1 MMADRIGEAFMTT
14 TGHLPTRR
22 RWGLS
27 VRDQIVAVV
36 AAVVVPG
43 LLLGGWLVFQSAQ
56 AQAEQI
62 ELQAAND
69 AHEIATLIDRE
80 LVSSMN
86 MLTALAS
93 SYSLQSGDMDS
104 FHAELVHVARQLD
117 IRIALRD
124 AKQDR
129 QILNSETRADSPTLT
144 GMPSTRG
151 QLEREVLRTGQ
162 VGISKVFSSV
172 IWKQFVV
179 AVVMPIRRDG
189 EIAYTM
195 TLAIPTVRFVPILA
209 IAAQYTVTI
218 VDRDGNV
225 VARSP
230 DHERFV
236 GAAAPFGLPAMVSSN
251 SAPRLRLKQRD
262 VKFYQTQAKTQV
274 TDWTIDVSVPRKVL
288 DGPVRQ
294 AVAVYAAAGGSL
306 IFAALA
312 LAFFVGGHIE
322 RSVGS
327 LGIDREPTRE
337 ELAEMFENAPNG
349 VLIIDASGT
358 IMLASGLLESM
369 FGYGRRELIGQSVAK
384 LFSERLN
391 LALAR
396 PLSETKDDRSL
407 VGHRK
412 DGSEFPVEIGYNS
425 LRIGTSR
432 LIRLAVVDISQRK
445 LTEERLAQAVAE
457 RDQMRRR
464 LMQAQDDERRRLA
477 RDLHDQTGQALTA
490 AMLDLKAMEPQVAES
505 DRFRMRNIQ
514 IQFEKIGET
523 LHRVVWEL
531 RPAAID
537 HLGLAAVLASY
548 VEEWNAQYGIR
559 ADFHCRDSMV
569 DMLPADV
576 RTTLYRLVQE
586 GLTNIA
592 KHARAAM
599 SVSVVIDRL
608 GATSRLTIEDDG
620 PGFDPSAQRPGSRE
634 GGLGIAGMRERIALL
649 GGTLEIETSVGRGTT
664 VYARIPIEA
673 ERLIA

>member
-1 MMADRIGEAFMTT
+1 MTS
-14 TGHLPTRR
+14 TGHHPTRR

-27 VRDQIVAVV
+27 IRDQIVAVV
-36 AAVVVPG
+36 AAVLIPG
-43 LLLGGWLVFQSAQ
+43 LLLGGWFVFQAAA

-69 AHEIATLIDRE
+69 AREIATLIDRE
-80 LVSSMN
+80 LVSSVN
-86 MLTALAS
+86 MLTSLAS
-93 SYSLQSGDMDS
+93 SYSLQSGDLNS
-104 FHAELVHVARQLD
+104 FHGEVVRVARQLD

-124 AKQDR
+124 VKQDR
-129 QILNSETRADSPTLT
+129 QILNSETSGVPPAPT
-144 GMPSTRG
+144 GMSETRAE
-151 QLEREVLRTGQ
+151 LERELLRTGQ
-162 VGISKVFSSV
+162 VRISKVFLSG

-179 AVVMPIRRDG
+179 SVAMPIRRDG

-209 IAAQYTVTI
+209 IAAQYTVSI
-218 VDRDGNV
+218 VDRDGNI

-236 GAAAPFGLPAMVSSN
+236 GRAAASRAPAGWSSTN
-251 SAPRLRLKQRD
+251 AARLDDIQHD
-262 VKFYQTQAKTQV
+262 DNFFQTQSETQV
-274 TDWTIDVSVPRKVL
+274 TDWTVNVSVPRTVL
-288 DGPVRQ
+288 DEPVRRGL
-294 AVAVYAAAGGSL
+294 AVYAAAGGSL
-306 IFAALA
+306 FFAAMA

-327 LGIDREPTRE
+327 LGIDREPTRD
-337 ELAEMFENAPNG
+337 ELAVMFENAPNG
-349 VLIIDASGT
+349 ILIIDDSG
-358 IMLASGLLESM
+358 IVMLASSLLENM
-369 FGYGRRELIGQSVAK
+369 FAYGRRELIGKSVDK
-384 LFSERLN
+384 LFSEQLN
-391 LALAR
+391 FALAR
-396 PLSETKDDRSL
+396 PLSETKDCRSL
-407 VGHRK
+407 FGHRK
-412 DGSEFPVEIGYNS
+412 DGSEFPVEVGYNS
-425 LRIGTSR
+425 LKLGASK
-432 LIRLAVVDISQRK
+432 LISVAVVDISQRK
-445 LTEERLAQAVAE
+445 LSEERLARAVAE

-490 AMLDLKAMEPQVAES
+490 ATLDLKALEPQVVES
-505 DRFRMRNIQ
+505 ARFRLRTIQ
-514 IQFEKIGET
+514 VQFEKIGET

-537 HLGLAAVLASY
+537 DLGLAAVLASY

-559 ADFHCRDSMV
+559 ADFHCRDTLL
-569 DMLPADV
+569 DMLPVDV

-592 KHARAAM
+592 KHARAAS
-599 SVSVVIDRL
+599 SVSVIIDRL

-620 PGFDPSAQRPGSRE
+620 PGFDPLAQRPGSRE

-664 VYARIPIEA
+664 VYARIPVEA